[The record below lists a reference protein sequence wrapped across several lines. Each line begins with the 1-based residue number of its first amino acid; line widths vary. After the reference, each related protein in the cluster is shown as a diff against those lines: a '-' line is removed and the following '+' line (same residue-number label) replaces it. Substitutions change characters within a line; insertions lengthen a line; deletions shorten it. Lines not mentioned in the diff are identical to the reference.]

1 MNTTDVERISRFRK
15 AVTPGQS
22 TGDTAARNKR
32 RLPEFA
38 GQCPE
43 EEENRSI
50 VRLKSC
56 LAGGFLFNQSLPGE
70 NNSQTHIQ
78 SRKAVEIGS
87 LLWQREHS
95 VDRHKSCS
103 QISEEL
109 RTRKSRVSSQ
119 CLRGKAKTNRENY
132 WRQIF
137 RQLEICNDYNCLNTD
152 SLHDGVKSFLSTV
165 VIKADDHLF
174 LLSERISTRKIL

>member
-15 AVTPGQS
+15 AVTLGQS

-56 LAGGFLFNQSLPGE
+56 LTGGFLFNQSLPGE

-78 SRKAVEIGS
+78 SRKAVEIGVYS
-87 LLWQREHS
+87 GKENTQWTDTKAVLKFLKNYVQERAEFLHN
-95 VDRHKSCS
+95 
-103 QISEEL
+103 
-109 RTRKSRVSSQ
+109 VS
-119 CLRGKAKTNRENY
+119 GAKLKP
-132 WRQIF
+132 I
-137 RQLEICNDYNCLNTD
+137 
-152 SLHDGVKSFLSTV
+152 
-165 VIKADDHLF
+165 
-174 LLSERISTRKIL
+174 ERIIGDRYLDNQKFVMITTI